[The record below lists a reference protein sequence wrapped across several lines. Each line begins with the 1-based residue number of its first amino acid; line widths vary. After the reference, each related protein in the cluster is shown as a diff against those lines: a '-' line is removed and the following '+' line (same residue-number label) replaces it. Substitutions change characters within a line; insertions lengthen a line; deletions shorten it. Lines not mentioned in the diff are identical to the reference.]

1 MRASCRPAPLSS
13 SHANSH
19 HALATSK
26 VETRRVRLTSQP
38 VSSGWSGSRGGRV
51 MIPASLGSNASM
63 SPSAIAVVMLIHR
76 IWVGRIGK
84 ATPTAMAAK
93 ITRPSP
99 RLVGSVQVMNLVR
112 LSNTPR
118 PSSTAASMVAK
129 SSSVNTMSAASLATS
144 VPPRPIAT
152 PMLA

>member
-1 MRASCRPAPLSS
+1 
-13 SHANSH
+13 
-19 HALATSK
+19 
-26 VETRRVRLTSQP
+26 
-38 VSSGWSGSRGGRV
+38 
-51 MIPASLGSNASM
+51 
-63 SPSAIAVVMLIHR
+63 
-76 IWVGRIGK
+76 
-84 ATPTAMAAK
+84 
-93 ITRPSP
+93 
-99 RLVGSVQVMNLVR
+99 MNLVS